1 MCFQNE
7 NVQAKPN
14 KSSSEINFSVAFKKD
29 GESFQSIMEKILINK
44 ITKNINES
52 WYLGKNTL

>member
-7 NVQAKPN
+7 NVQAKTN

-29 GESFQSIMEKILINK
+29 GESFQSIIEKILINK

-52 WYLGKNTL
+52 